1 MMLNEEEIA
10 IKDKD
15 IIYRKYFDKK
25 QCEFL
30 KTLVCDEV
38 IQEHEYNSHGQHS
51 EPLSRLLHFF
61 SSAPQKNKYAIKHD
75 KQNNSFKIIAFSGIR
90 GEPPLVV
97 GSEEFKTVEEAYHG
111 VFLKRI
117 NDLME
122 S

>member
-1 MMLNEEEIA
+1 MAIEEEIE

-15 IIYRKYFDKK
+15 IVYREYFDKK

-30 KTLVCDEV
+30 KTLVCEDV
-38 IQEHEYNSHGQHS
+38 IQEHENNSHGQHS

-75 KQNNSFKIIAFSGIR
+75 RKNNSFKIIALSGVR
-90 GEPPLVV
+90 GEPPRIVEN
-97 GSEEFKTVEEAYHG
+97 EEFKTIEDAYHG

-117 NDLME
+117 SDLME

>member
-1 MMLNEEEIA
+1 MTIEKEIE

-15 IIYRKYFDKK
+15 VFYREYFDKK
-25 QCEFL
+25 QSEFL
-30 KTLVCDEV
+30 KTLVCEEV
-38 IQEHEYNSHGQHS
+38 IQEHENNSHGQHS

-75 KQNNSFKIIAFSGIR
+75 GQSDLFKIIALSGVR
-90 GEPPLVV
+90 GEPPRIADDK
-97 GSEEFKTVEEAYHG
+97 EFKTLEEAYHG

-117 NDLME
+117 SDLME

>member
-1 MMLNEEEIA
+1 MSSEEKIE

-15 IIYRKYFDKK
+15 IVYREYFDKK

-30 KTLVCDEV
+30 KTLVCEDV
-38 IQEHEYNSHGQHS
+38 IQEHENNSHGQHS

-75 KQNNSFKIIAFSGIR
+75 KQSDSFKIIALSGVR
-90 GEPPLVV
+90 GEPPRMVDDK
-97 GSEEFKTVEEAYHG
+97 EFKTIEEAYHG

-117 NDLME
+117 RALME

>member
-1 MMLNEEEIA
+1 MSIEKEIE

-15 IIYRKYFDKK
+15 IVYREYFDKK
-25 QCEFL
+25 QSEFL
-30 KTLVCDEV
+30 KTLVCEEV
-38 IQEHEYNSHGQHS
+38 IQEHENNSRGQHS

-75 KQNNSFKIIAFSGIR
+75 RQNNAFKIIALSGVR
-90 GEPPLVV
+90 GEPPHVV
-97 GSEEFKTVEEAYHG
+97 EDVEFKTIEDAYHG

-117 NDLME
+117 SDLME

>member
-1 MMLNEEEIA
+1 MAIEEENK

-15 IIYRKYFDKK
+15 IVYRAYFDKK
-25 QCEFL
+25 QSEFL
-30 KTLVCDEV
+30 KTLVCEEI
-38 IQEHEYNSHGQHS
+38 IQEHENNSHGQHS

-75 KQNNSFKIIAFSGIR
+75 KQSNSFKIISLSGVR
-90 GEPPLVV
+90 GEPP
-97 GSEEFKTVEEAYHG
+97 SIIDNKEFKTIDDAYHG

-117 NDLME
+117 SDLMK

>member
-1 MMLNEEEIA
+1 MSHEEETKIE
-10 IKDKD
+10 DKD
-15 IIYRKYFDKK
+15 IVYRKYFDKK

-30 KTLVCDEV
+30 KTLVCNEV
-38 IQEHEYNSHGQHS
+38 IQEHKNNSHGQHS

-61 SSAPQKNKYAIKHD
+61 SSAPQENKYAISHGK
-75 KQNNSFKIIAFSGIR
+75 NNHSFKIIAFSGVR
-90 GEPPLVV
+90 GVPPHVV
-97 GSEEFKTVEEAYHG
+97 ENKEFKTIEDAYHG